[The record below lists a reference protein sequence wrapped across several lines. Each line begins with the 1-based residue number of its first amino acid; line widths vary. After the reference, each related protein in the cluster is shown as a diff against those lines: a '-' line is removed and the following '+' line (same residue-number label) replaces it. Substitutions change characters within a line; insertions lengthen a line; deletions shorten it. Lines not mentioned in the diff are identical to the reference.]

1 MTKRTYGLSGLVEV
15 LPIINPT
22 LDRVLLSPVTI
33 QTSLASVQAQVVCY
47 EVQKTGPEVKH
58 LKPGMHCLHIS
69 AAGDG
74 VDHGLVIVREE
85 DIIAYWDSE
94 K

>member
-1 MTKRTYGLSGLVEV
+1 
-15 LPIINPT
+15 
-22 LDRVLLSPVTI
+22 
-33 QTSLASVQAQVVCY
+33 
-47 EVQKTGPEVKH
+47 
-58 LKPGMHCLHIS
+58 MHCLHIS